1 MNDKQNQAI
10 RTATKE
16 VKYSDFKEDLIRH
29 IERESTEEDH
39 KDVHIDTQ
47 GNKASIY
54 YKKDLIKTLDLK
66 E

>member
-1 MNDKQNQAI
+1 MNEI
-10 RTATKE
+10 
-16 VKYSDFKEDLIRH
+16 KYSDFKEDLIKYLEH
-29 IERESTEEDH
+29 EPTDADH
-39 KDVHIDTQ
+39 KKVHVDTQ

>member
-16 VKYSDFKEDLIRH
+16 ALIVYL
-29 IERESTEEDH
+29 ERTPEPLDYT
-39 KDVHIDTQ
+39 DVHIDTQ